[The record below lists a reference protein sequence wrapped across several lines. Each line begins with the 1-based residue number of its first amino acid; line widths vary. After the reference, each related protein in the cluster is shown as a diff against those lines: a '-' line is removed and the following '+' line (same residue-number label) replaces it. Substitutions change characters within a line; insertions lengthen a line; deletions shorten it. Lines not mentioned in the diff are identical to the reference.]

1 MSYYIY
7 CIGDG
12 KHFKIG
18 HSKNVNARL
27 KALQNGNPN
36 ILHIFFKY
44 RPALST
50 FNKIIRNVLTN
61 LY

>member
-27 KALQNGNPN
+27 KALQNGR
-36 ILHIFFKY
+36 IEY
-44 RPALST
+44 R
-50 FNKIIRNVLTN
+50 NGYYIEI
-61 LY
+61 